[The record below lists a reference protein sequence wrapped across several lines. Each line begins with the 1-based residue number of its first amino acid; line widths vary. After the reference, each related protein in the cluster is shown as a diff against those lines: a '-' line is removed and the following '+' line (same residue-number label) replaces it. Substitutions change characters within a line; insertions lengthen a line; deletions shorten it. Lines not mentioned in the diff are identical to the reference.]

1 MKSCK
6 IRAAL
11 VTSLLILEEANSTQ
25 RRKVRKESQGHNASM
40 KITNP
45 GNMVS
50 RYIPLRFSACFAS
63 LRLIA
68 VFGFMIL
75 AALPP
80 GASAQS
86 YPAKPIRI
94 VLPYLGGTDFVGR
107 WLAVKLSPALGQQI
121 VVDPRPGA
129 GGDLGHE
136 AVARSAPDG
145 YTLMLGAPP
154 LVSNPHLKKVS
165 YDPLRGYAPIAI
177 IATIPNVAAVH
188 PSVPAKTLR
197 ELVQIARSSPGK
209 LAYGSGAVGSTSH
222 LAGELFKS
230 LTKTNILLVP
240 YKGATFALVG
250 AMSGEVDMVIPA
262 ASAVEPYVKDRR
274 MRALAVLDTKRVNS
288 MPQVPTSA
296 EAGMPQFQIVN
307 WYVLAA
313 PAGTPRPIIDRLNAE
328 ATRVMQSPET
338 RNHFVVIGGEPGS
351 TTPEQAAAFLRA
363 EYERWGKVI
372 RDAGIKG
379 E

>member
-107 WLAVKLSPALGQQI
+107 WLAV
-121 VVDPRPGA
+121 
-129 GGDLGHE
+129 
-136 AVARSAPDG
+136 
-145 YTLMLGAPP
+145 
-154 LVSNPHLKKVS
+154 
-165 YDPLRGYAPIAI
+165 
-177 IATIPNVAAVH
+177 
-188 PSVPAKTLR
+188 
-197 ELVQIARSSPGK
+197 
-209 LAYGSGAVGSTSH
+209 
-222 LAGELFKS
+222 
-230 LTKTNILLVP
+230 
-240 YKGATFALVG
+240 
-250 AMSGEVDMVIPA
+250 
-262 ASAVEPYVKDRR
+262 
-274 MRALAVLDTKRVNS
+274 
-288 MPQVPTSA
+288 
-296 EAGMPQFQIVN
+296 
-307 WYVLAA
+307 
-313 PAGTPRPIIDRLNAE
+313 
-328 ATRVMQSPET
+328 
-338 RNHFVVIGGEPGS
+338 
-351 TTPEQAAAFLRA
+351 
-363 EYERWGKVI
+363 
-372 RDAGIKG
+372 
-379 E
+379 